1 MRAKPYIT
9 CGLLAGALTLPVSV
23 FALGLGKLTVQSG
36 LGQPLSA
43 TIELTSAQKDEL
55 DTLRARIADPAV
67 YRDNN
72 VQYPSAMSRARIV
85 VEQTANGAPY
95 LRVTT
100 SQAVNDAFLDLL
112 VELNW
117 ATGRVV
123 RDYTFLLDPPSSTET
138 QAVEPTAPV
147 RAQAGSAGAARAP
160 AGSTAPAAAAAPA
173 PTRRSVAAASAESAP
188 AGGSTYTVKRGDTL
202 SKIAQQTKPAD
213 VSLEQMLV
221 ALFRSNENAFDE
233 RNMNRLRTG
242 QIVTVPQADQIA
254 AVPQSEATQ
263 VVRTQAADWRAYRD
277 RVAGAAPA
285 TDATAARQSA
295 SGRIT
300 TAVEDKA
307 SAVQPGKDQLRVS
320 REAGKGAASGAGLAE
335 DLAAKE
341 KALSEANSRVAE
353 LEKTVR
359 DLQRA
364 VELKNQTMSSL
375 QSSAEA
381 AKGKAPATPA
391 EAPKVAAST
400 PAATAPTPAPT
411 PAPAVVAPPPAAP
424 PAAAPTAATPTP
436 TPTPATPPPETKA
449 PQSPPPETKAPEAK
463 AEPKAVVP
471 KAAPPKKAPA
481 KPEPSFIDDLFGNT
495 PTWAIGGGALVLL
508 AGIAGIVAARRRK
521 TTRFEDS
528 IISGTDIKTNTVF
541 GSTGGGVVNT
551 GDNSL
556 ASDFSREGLGNID
569 TDEVDPI
576 AEAEVY
582 LAYGRD
588 AQAEEILKDALKK
601 DPQRQEI
608 YLKLLEIHSQHN
620 KPSAFETVASELYS
634 VSGGQGEV
642 WQKAMALGRQLDPAN
657 PLFTEAGG
665 SAFAATPAAAAAA
678 AAAEPPA
685 SDTQVFSVP
694 PEHKAEPRV
703 ATPLDFSLDDDI
715 SLAPSSGEEPKT
727 PAAILA
733 GAAQEV
739 AKSNRAASDSMMP
752 FEKTPGFAGPASG
765 AASKA
770 SSDKFEP
777 LHDSFSLEPESV
789 PKFDLDFQ
797 LDEPVRAAPPAAQPK
812 PAPEPER
819 AFATAGAP
827 APQLARPAAAIEL
840 DKLDLAFDPDRS
852 TFEDPT
858 PSVLDGQWHDAA
870 TKLDLAKAYQEMG
883 DVEGA
888 REILQEVLHEGDDEQ
903 KSEAKTL
910 LSKLA

>member
-1 MRAKPYIT
+1 
-9 CGLLAGALTLPVSV
+9 
-23 FALGLGKLTVQSG
+23 
-36 LGQPLSA
+36 
-43 TIELTSAQKDEL
+43 
-55 DTLRARIADPAV
+55 
-67 YRDNN
+67 
-72 VQYPSAMSRARIV
+72 
-85 VEQTANGAPY
+85 
-95 LRVTT
+95 
-100 SQAVNDAFLDLL
+100 
-112 VELNW
+112 
-117 ATGRVV
+117 
-123 RDYTFLLDPPSSTET
+123 
-138 QAVEPTAPV
+138 
-147 RAQAGSAGAARAP
+147 
-160 AGSTAPAAAAAPA
+160 
-173 PTRRSVAAASAESAP
+173 
-188 AGGSTYTVKRGDTL
+188 
-202 SKIAQQTKPAD
+202 
-213 VSLEQMLV
+213 
-221 ALFRSNENAFDE
+221 
-233 RNMNRLRTG
+233 
-242 QIVTVPQADQIA
+242 
-254 AVPQSEATQ
+254 
-263 VVRTQAADWRAYRD
+263 DWRAYRD

-285 TDATAARQSA
+285 ADATAPRQSA

-307 SAVQPGKDQLRVS
+307 GAAQPGKDQLRVS
-320 REAGKGAASGAGLAE
+320 REAGKGAAAGTALAE

-341 KALSEANSRVAE
+341 RALSEANSRVAE

-375 QSSAEA
+375 QASAEA
-381 AKGKAPATPA
+381 SKGKGSATPA
-391 EAPKVAAST
+391 EAPKVAAAT
-400 PAATAPTPAPT
+400 PAPAATAPAPT
-411 PAPAVVAPPPAAP
+411 PAPAPSSAAPPPAAP
-424 PAAAPTAATPTP
+424 TAAAPTVAAPTAAAPTVATSP
-436 TPTPATPPPETKA
+436 PASPAAETKA
-449 PQSPPPETKAPEAK
+449 PSSPPPETKAPEAK
-463 AEPKAVVP
+463 AETKATPPKP
-471 KAAPPKKAPA
+471 APPKKAPA

-657 PLFTEAGG
+657 PLSTEAGG

-678 AAAEPPA
+678 AAAEPPV

-739 AKSNRAASDSMMP
+739 AKSSRAAGD
-752 FEKTPGFAGPASG
+752 
-765 AASKA
+765 
-770 SSDKFEP
+770 
-777 LHDSFSLEPESV
+777 SLE
-789 PKFDLDFQ
+789 
-797 LDEPVRAAPPAAQPK
+797 
-812 PAPEPER
+812 
-819 AFATAGAP
+819 
-827 APQLARPAAAIEL
+827 
-840 DKLDLAFDPDRS
+840 
-852 TFEDPT
+852 
-858 PSVLDGQWHDAA
+858 
-870 TKLDLAKAYQEMG
+870 
-883 DVEGA
+883 
-888 REILQEVLHEGDDEQ
+888 
-903 KSEAKTL
+903 KSSPFPGTV
-910 LSKLA
+910 